1 MRTTVIS
8 FASTVRIWAIIS
20 HSKRGNDAIE
30 VEECGMWDITFQLVL
45 SILDQMYDEVDVGD
59 PLSIPLFPPFLLRPH
74 V

>member
-1 MRTTVIS
+1 
-8 FASTVRIWAIIS
+8 
-20 HSKRGNDAIE
+20 
-30 VEECGMWDITFQLVL
+30 MWDITFQLVL